1 MNRDLLV
8 VEDDPFHLQFIED
21 QLADEA
27 FDGYRVECFDNG
39 DKAFGWLKSHSA
51 YCAIIDLNLPGTN
64 GVEVAT
70 RVWQREPSA
79 SIVFWSNF
87 SDPAYA
93 RAIARIV
100 PESGNFGYIL
110 KTMSRESLKR
120 SLKGVFF
127 DGQRIIDGEVQGLIN
142 RRNTRRD
149 HLTQVET
156 EILNLIAI
164 GLTDRAISKLIGMSQ
179 RSIQAA
185 AASIYDKFASEDFS
199 SETINKRARLV
210 ALAIMNGEINRDSL
224 VEQERICSE
233 HQSLTGPVTL

>member
-1 MNRDLLV
+1 MQKNLLV

-21 QLADEA
+21 QLKDEA
-27 FDGYRVECFDNG
+27 FSDHTIECFENG
-39 DKAFGWLKSHSA
+39 DKAFEWLKTHPA
-51 YCAIIDLNLPGTN
+51 CCAIIDLNLPGKN

-70 RVWQREPSA
+70 RVWKKRQDA

-100 PESGNFGYIL
+100 PESGNFGYVL
-110 KTMSRESLKR
+110 KTMSRDKLLR
-120 SLKGVFF
+120 SLKGVLF

-149 HLTQVET
+149 PLSQVEI

-164 GLTDRAISKLIGMSQ
+164 GLTDRVISDMIGMSQ
-179 RSIQAA
+179 RSVQSI
-185 AASIYDKFASEDFS
+185 AASIYEKFAEEDLPA
-199 SETINKRARLV
+199 ETINKRARLV
-210 ALAIMNGEINRDSL
+210 ALAVLNGEINRDSL
-224 VEQERICSE
+224 MEYERIHSE
-233 HQSLTGPVTL
+233 RLSGI